1 MLKFIPLLTAAILAL
16 PVPMLAQDA
25 GAVLRIIEAQDQ
37 IVRIQAKTRHTTVI
51 VLPASEDIL
60 DFVVGDSEYWHLTGA
75 ANLAFLKPIAEGVT
89 TNVALVCASGRI
101 YSFLVTEGSAGEP
114 HLIVR
119 VEHPQI
125 DDPRISPGVNTPA
138 FVRRSQVTAYQEM
151 AETAMKTVAT
161 VQEEAEVR
169 VAEAKAL
176 AEGETEAFRSD
187 YPTRLN
193 FPYRLEDK
201 AIKWPFLVEGM
212 WNDGQFTYLRS
223 NAQETPALYEEKDG
237 KPALVAYDL
246 EEDGLYIAR
255 HVLGNGWL
263 QIGKEKA
270 KWRFTAPRGE
280 AVSSG
285 WKRLY
290 PKPAG
295 SLPGGIVTQWGVALI
310 TVLILIFVALW
321 LASGGTEQAEIDS
334 IGGEVTGPARN
345 FAGQMAAQV
354 EAEALRAETRRAAA
368 ARTLQAQQRQEARGA
383 ATGAI
388 GGGELTMDEALLLAG
403 PSPET
408 GRAYT
413 TEEFELRERLRL
425 EALER
430 RSRSLRSSPVAQTY
444 RQLDRARSPA
454 EAGAEPGPVEAIRAE
469 GAAALAQAL
478 GTFEG
483 ATTGLEDEIA
493 AEAESDQAFLRALT
507 GAQQGGGPGAGAAA
521 APHSLGF
528 PGAAAQPSRDYA
540 NPSRLEGGDDPPGWE
555 RIYEGSFLEAV
566 LVTQLSGD
574 FPGPVL
580 AQVAVPFYSADRQ
593 RVLVP
598 RGARVIGT
606 ASAVIGQDQERL
618 AVSFHRLIYPDG
630 RWVTLDFHGLNQ
642 VGEGALKDRVNRHYF
657 SMFAAVGAVGIIS
670 GLTLQNSNP
679 YGGGAQAFRAGAG
692 QGLGQAAEQ
701 ILQRFLNRLPT
712 LTIRA
717 GHRLRIWFTSDVLVP
732 RNLKG
737 E

>member
-1 MLKFIPLLTAAILAL
+1 M
-16 PVPMLAQDA
+16 
-25 GAVLRIIEAQDQ
+25 
-37 IVRIQAKTRHTTVI
+37 
-51 VLPASEDIL
+51 
-60 DFVVGDSEYWHLTGA
+60 
-75 ANLAFLKPIAEGVT
+75 
-89 TNVALVCASGRI
+89 
-101 YSFLVTEGSAGEP
+101 
-114 HLIVR
+114 
-119 VEHPQI
+119 
-125 DDPRISPGVNTPA
+125 
-138 FVRRSQVTAYQEM
+138 
-151 AETAMKTVAT
+151 
-161 VQEEAEVR
+161 
-169 VAEAKAL
+169 
-176 AEGETEAFRSD
+176 
-187 YPTRLN
+187 
-193 FPYRLEDK
+193 
-201 AIKWPFLVEGM
+201 
-212 WNDGQFTYLRS
+212 
-223 NAQETPALYEEKDG
+223 
-237 KPALVAYDL
+237 
-246 EEDGLYIAR
+246 
-255 HVLGNGWL
+255 
-263 QIGKEKA
+263 
-270 KWRFTAPRGE
+270 
-280 AVSSG
+280 SSG

-310 TVLILIFVALW
+310 TVLILVFVAIW
-321 LASGGTEQAEIDS
+321 LATGGSSPAEIDS

-368 ARTLQAQQRQEARGA
+368 DRTLQAQQRQEAQES

-388 GGGELTMDEALLLAG
+388 GGGQVTMNEALLLAG

-408 GRAYT
+408 GEAYT
-413 TEEFELRERLRL
+413 EQEFELRERLRL
-425 EALER
+425 EDLER

-444 RQLDRARSPA
+444 RQFDRARSGTD
-454 EAGAEPGPVEAIRAE
+454 AGGEPGPVEAIRAE
-469 GAAALAQAL
+469 GAAALSQAL
-478 GTFEG
+478 GTFQG
-483 ATTGLEDEIA
+483 VTGSLEDEIG
-493 AEAESDQAFLRALT
+493 AEAAADRAFLAVLT
-507 GAQQGGGPGAGAAA
+507 GAQQGGGPDPTQAVPPGPA
-521 APHSLGF
+521 APAPNSLGF
-528 PGAAAQPSRDYA
+528 PGEAAQPARDYA
-540 NPSRLEGGDDPPGWE
+540 NPPRLEGGDDPPGWE
-555 RIYEGSFLEAV
+555 RIYEGAFLEAV

-598 RGARVIGT
+598 RGARVVGT
-606 ASAVIGQDQERL
+606 ASAVLGQDQERL

-642 VGEGALKDRVNRHYF
+642 VGEGALKDQVNRHYF

-737 E
+737 ERK

>member
-1 MLKFIPLLTAAILAL
+1 M
-16 PVPMLAQDA
+16 
-25 GAVLRIIEAQDQ
+25 
-37 IVRIQAKTRHTTVI
+37 
-51 VLPASEDIL
+51 
-60 DFVVGDSEYWHLTGA
+60 
-75 ANLAFLKPIAEGVT
+75 
-89 TNVALVCASGRI
+89 
-101 YSFLVTEGSAGEP
+101 
-114 HLIVR
+114 
-119 VEHPQI
+119 
-125 DDPRISPGVNTPA
+125 
-138 FVRRSQVTAYQEM
+138 
-151 AETAMKTVAT
+151 
-161 VQEEAEVR
+161 
-169 VAEAKAL
+169 
-176 AEGETEAFRSD
+176 
-187 YPTRLN
+187 
-193 FPYRLEDK
+193 
-201 AIKWPFLVEGM
+201 
-212 WNDGQFTYLRS
+212 
-223 NAQETPALYEEKDG
+223 
-237 KPALVAYDL
+237 
-246 EEDGLYIAR
+246 
-255 HVLGNGWL
+255 
-263 QIGKEKA
+263 
-270 KWRFTAPRGE
+270 
-280 AVSSG
+280 
-285 WKRLY
+285 
-290 PKPAG
+290 
-295 SLPGGIVTQWGVALI
+295 
-310 TVLILIFVALW
+310 
-321 LASGGTEQAEIDS
+321 
-334 IGGEVTGPARN
+334 
-345 FAGQMAAQV
+345 
-354 EAEALRAETRRAAA
+354 
-368 ARTLQAQQRQEARGA
+368 
-383 ATGAI
+383 
-388 GGGELTMDEALLLAG
+388 TMNEALLLAG

-413 TEEFELRERLRL
+413 QQEFELRERLRL

-454 EAGAEPGPVEAIRAE
+454 ADGAEPGPVEAIRAE
-469 GAAALAQAL
+469 GAAALSQAL
-478 GTFEG
+478 GTFQG
-483 ATTGLEDEIA
+483 VTGGLEDDIA
-493 AEAESDQAFLRALT
+493 AEADADRAFLAALT
-507 GAQQGGGPGAGAAA
+507 GAQRGGGTGPGPGRFSWTGSARWP

-528 PGAAAQPSRDYA
+528 PGTAAQPGRDYA

-606 ASAVIGQDQERL
+606 ASAVQGQDQERL

-642 VGEGALKDRVNRHYF
+642 VGEGALKDQVNRHYF

-712 LTIRA
+712 ITIRA

>member
-1 MLKFIPLLTAAILAL
+1 M
-16 PVPMLAQDA
+16 
-25 GAVLRIIEAQDQ
+25 IE
-37 IVRIQAKTRHTTVI
+37 
-51 VLPASEDIL
+51 
-60 DFVVGDSEYWHLTGA
+60 
-75 ANLAFLKPIAEGVT
+75 
-89 TNVALVCASGRI
+89 
-101 YSFLVTEGSAGEP
+101 
-114 HLIVR
+114 
-119 VEHPQI
+119 
-125 DDPRISPGVNTPA
+125 
-138 FVRRSQVTAYQEM
+138 
-151 AETAMKTVAT
+151 
-161 VQEEAEVR
+161 
-169 VAEAKAL
+169 
-176 AEGETEAFRSD
+176 
-187 YPTRLN
+187 
-193 FPYRLEDK
+193 
-201 AIKWPFLVEGM
+201 
-212 WNDGQFTYLRS
+212 
-223 NAQETPALYEEKDG
+223 
-237 KPALVAYDL
+237 
-246 EEDGLYIAR
+246 
-255 HVLGNGWL
+255 
-263 QIGKEKA
+263 
-270 KWRFTAPRGE
+270 
-280 AVSSG
+280 

-295 SLPGGIVTQWGVALI
+295 SLPGGIVTQWGVAVI

-354 EAEALRAETRRAAA
+354 EAESLRADTRRAAA
-368 ARTLQAQQRQEARGA
+368 ERTLQAEQRQEAREA

-388 GGGELTMDEALLLAG
+388 GGGQVTMDEAMLLAG

-408 GRAYT
+408 GKAYT
-413 TEEFELRERLRL
+413 EQEFELRERLRL

-444 RQLDRARSPA
+444 RQFDRARSPT
-454 EAGAEPGPVEAIRAE
+454 EAGAEPGPLEAIRAE
-469 GAAALAQAL
+469 GAAALSEAL
-478 GTFEG
+478 GTFQG
-483 ATTGLEDEIA
+483 VTGSLEDDIA
-493 AEAESDQAFLRALT
+493 AEADADRAFLAALT
-507 GAQQGGGPGAGAAA
+507 GAQQGGGADAQAVPPGPAADQ
-521 APHSLGF
+521 APAPNSLGF
-528 PGAAAQPSRDYA
+528 PGAAAQPARDYA
-540 NPSRLEGGDDPPGWE
+540 NPRRLEGGGDPPGWE

-606 ASAVIGQDQERL
+606 ASAVLGQDQERL

-630 RWVTLDFHGLNQ
+630 RWAALDFHGLNQ
-642 VGEGALKDRVNRHYF
+642 VGEGALKDQVNRHYF

-670 GLTLQNSNP
+670 GLTLQNSSP

-712 LTIRA
+712 ITIRA

>member
-1 MLKFIPLLTAAILAL
+1 MEA
-16 PVPMLAQDA
+16 PVPQASRELAGRHCHSMGG
-25 GAVLRIIEAQDQ
+25 GAYYGVDPVFVAIWLA
-37 IVRIQAKTRHTTVI
+37 TGG
-51 VLPASEDIL
+51 SE
-60 DFVVGDSEYWHLTGA
+60 
-75 ANLAFLKPIAEGVT
+75 P
-89 TNVALVCASGRI
+89 
-101 YSFLVTEGSAGEP
+101 
-114 HLIVR
+114 
-119 VEHPQI
+119 
-125 DDPRISPGVNTPA
+125 
-138 FVRRSQVTAYQEM
+138 
-151 AETAMKTVAT
+151 AET
-161 VQEEAEVR
+161 
-169 VAEAKAL
+169 
-176 AEGETEAFRSD
+176 G
-187 YPTRLN
+187 
-193 FPYRLEDK
+193 
-201 AIKWPFLVEGM
+201 
-212 WNDGQFTYLRS
+212 
-223 NAQETPALYEEKDG
+223 
-237 KPALVAYDL
+237 
-246 EEDGLYIAR
+246 
-255 HVLGNGWL
+255 
-263 QIGKEKA
+263 
-270 KWRFTAPRGE
+270 
-280 AVSSG
+280 
-285 WKRLY
+285 
-290 PKPAG
+290 
-295 SLPGGIVTQWGVALI
+295 
-310 TVLILIFVALW
+310 
-321 LASGGTEQAEIDS
+321 S

-354 EAEALRAETRRAAA
+354 EAEALRAETRAAAA
-368 ARTLQAQQRQEARGA
+368 ARTLQAEQRQEARA
-383 ATGAI
+383 SATGAI
-388 GGGELTMDEALLLAG
+388 GAGQVTMDEALLLAG
-403 PSPET
+403 PSPDT

-444 RQLDRARSPA
+444 RQFDRAGSVT
-454 EAGAEPGPVEAIRAE
+454 EGGAAPGPVEAIRAE
-469 GAAALAQAL
+469 GAAALSEAL
-478 GTFEG
+478 GTFQG
-483 ATTGLEDEIA
+483 VTGNLEDDIA
-493 AEAESDQAFLRALT
+493 AEADADRAFLAALT
-507 GAQQGGGPGAGAAA
+507 GAQQQGGGADPAQAVPPGPA
-521 APHSLGF
+521 APAPNSLGF
-528 PGAAAQPSRDYA
+528 PGAAAQPARDYA
-540 NPSRLEGGDDPPGWE
+540 NPPRLEGGGDPPGWE

-593 RVLVP
+593 RILVP

-606 ASAVIGQDQERL
+606 ASAVQGQDQERL

-642 VGEGALKDRVNRHYF
+642 VGEGALKDQVNRHYF